1 MPNQIQTLEV
11 MNKTGPLAI
20 ASATLAGMAPLQI
33 APVDPNLEALDIGE
47 LTPGPLSTVITEVDG
62 KLTIS
67 RLGAHTLE
75 ELRKVVSAIEV
86 LSD

>member
-1 MPNQIQTLEV
+1 
-11 MNKTGPLAI
+11 
-20 ASATLAGMAPLQI
+20 MAPLQI

-47 LTPGPLSTVITEVDG
+47 LTTGPLSTVITEVDG

-75 ELRKVVSAIEV
+75 ELRKVASAIEV
-86 LSD
+86 VSD